1 MIVTAPHG
9 GYLDVPNCS
18 YRNFGCY
25 INSQC
30 YFNSTSTCTR
40 DPANC
45 DISTTKD
52 AYTQE
57 IARMVVQNI
66 ASLKGK
72 TPHLVIMKCTRYLLN
87 VNICALLNYFE
98 CQYVELG
105 WLTNWMTK
113 CEPTHCNWVWS
124 IFLYIIN
131 QSIDYC
137 ISKCSFNLFFLA
149 SWIFWNIIDFGHNTS

>member
-1 MIVTAPHG
+1 MHQAFKNCLNHKNKKQLRISLFLVIFCILLLISSKYVPGNFNMIVTAPHG

-57 IARMVVQNI
+57 VARMVVQNI
-66 ASLKGK
+66 TSLKGK
-72 TPHLVIMKCTRYLLN
+72 TPHLVIMKCTR
-87 VNICALLNYFE
+87 
-98 CQYVELG
+98 
-105 WLTNWMTK
+105 
-113 CEPTHCNWVWS
+113 
-124 IFLYIIN
+124 
-131 QSIDYC
+131 
-137 ISKCSFNLFFLA
+137 
-149 SWIFWNIIDFGHNTS
+149 